1 MNEENDILER
11 LRHPEREAERRRP
24 SRDLYLRNV
33 LNSIFIIVALVAMV
47 GILIA
52 NIQGTSTR
60 WCLIVGLIAV
70 LIKMLEVMIRMPH
83 MLRKNTPRRPSR
95 LTATAAAMAATAEAP
110 AASAEAPAEAPKEA
124 PAEAEA
130 EK

>member
-60 WCLIVGLIAV
+60 WCLVVGLIAV

-95 LTATAAAMAATAEAP
+95 LTATAAEAP